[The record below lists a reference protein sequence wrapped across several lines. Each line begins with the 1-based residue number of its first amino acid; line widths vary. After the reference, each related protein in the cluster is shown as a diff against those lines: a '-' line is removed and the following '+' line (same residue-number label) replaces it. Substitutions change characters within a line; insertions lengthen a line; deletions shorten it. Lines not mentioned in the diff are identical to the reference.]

1 MNFDIVESGSGIVFT
16 VDGDALGKKVDLYIE
31 DEFICSNQVGKKSR
45 IKIDKRSENG
55 RRLLNALLTGQSIRI
70 YSNLNS

>member
-1 MNFDIVESGSGIVFT
+1 MVT
-16 VDGDALGKKVDLYIE
+16 HWAKKLICILRMK
-31 DEFICSNQVGKKSR
+31 FICSNQVGKKSR

-70 YSNLNS
+70 YGNLNS